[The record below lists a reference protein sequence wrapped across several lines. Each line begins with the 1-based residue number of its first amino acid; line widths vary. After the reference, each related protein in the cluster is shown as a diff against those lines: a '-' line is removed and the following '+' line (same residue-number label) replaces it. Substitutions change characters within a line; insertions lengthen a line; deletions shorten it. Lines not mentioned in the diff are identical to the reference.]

1 MSKNAKVIFY
11 PVDNGNMI
19 LLRLEDKTTIL
30 VDIHVRKK
38 ASDNNEKDFYD
49 VMSHLKENLE
59 KDNQG
64 RYCVDAFVLTHL
76 DEDHIRG
83 LQDNFYLGSIDQ
95 YNDKNKEKIVIK
107 ETWSSERFWKRE
119 TDSITL
125 SDDAKAYNKEMR
137 RRANLHKDNE
147 EKIQKEGDRAIIFG
161 DDEDDEGYNNIIHKV
176 GQSTAKVNNQI
187 KSNFKINI
195 LGPLEQQ
202 EYEENECFDKKN
214 RASVILQIEIA
225 VGGYVNKILLT
236 GDAEVDAW
244 EYIREKYS
252 NNQLEYDILCVPHHC
267 SMGSLGRKNYEG
279 KYDISDKALDALSQ
293 AKDGAIII
301 SSSKEILDDDN
312 NPPHYD
318 AKQEYL
324 KILAPKDGEF
334 FCTDEYPN
342 SKNVE
347 PIVIEFTSG
356 GTQLKSGVSI
366 SKIAVASSASSK
378 RIYPHGR

>member
-1 MSKNAKVIFY
+1 MC
-11 PVDNGNMI
+11 
-19 LLRLEDKTTIL
+19 E
-30 VDIHVRKK
+30 KK
-38 ASDNNEKDFYD
+38 ASDDKEENFFN

-59 KDNQG
+59 KDSQG
-64 RYCVDAFVLTHL
+64 RYFVDAFVLTHL

-83 LQDNFYLGSIDQ
+83 LQDNFYLGGIDQ
-95 YNDKNKEKIVIK
+95 YNDKNNEKIIIK

-119 TDSITL
+119 TESITL

-137 RRANLHKDNE
+137 RRANLHKDNRE
-147 EKIQKEGDRAIIFG
+147 QIQKEGNRAIIIG
-161 DDEDDEGYNNIIHKV
+161 DEEDDEGYNNIIHKV
-176 GQSTAKVNNQI
+176 GRSTSKVNNQI

-202 EYEENECFDKKN
+202 ENEEKENFEAKN
-214 RASVILQIEIA
+214 RASVILQIEITIS
-225 VGGYVNKILLT
+225 GYVNKILLT

-244 EYIREKYS
+244 EYIREKYNDS
-252 NNQLEYDILCVPHHC
+252 LLEYDILCAPHHC
-267 SMGSLGRKNYEG
+267 SMGSLGRKNSED
-279 KYDISDKALDALSQ
+279 KYDISDDALEALSQ

-301 SSSKEILDDDN
+301 SSSKEILNDDK

-324 KILAPKDGEF
+324 KIVSSDDDF
-334 FCTDEYPN
+334 ICTEEYPD

-356 GTQLKSGVSI
+356 GPQLKSGTST
-366 SKIAVASSASSK
+366 SKIGTASGASSQA
-378 RIYPHGR
+378 IYPHGR

>member
-1 MSKNAKVIFY
+1 MSKNAKIIFY

-19 LLRLEDKTTIL
+19 LLKLEDKTTIL

-38 ASDNNEKDFYD
+38 ASDEKEENFFN

-59 KDNQG
+59 KDSQG
-64 RYCVDAFVLTHL
+64 RYFIDAFALTHL

-83 LQDNFYLGSIDQ
+83 LQDNFYLGDIDQ
-95 YNDKNKEKIVIK
+95 YNDKNNEKIIIK
-107 ETWSSERFWKRE
+107 ETWSSERFWKRATE
-119 TDSITL
+119 SITL

-137 RRANLHKDNE
+137 RRANLHKDNRE
-147 EKIQKEGDRAIIFG
+147 QIQKEGNRAIIIG
-161 DDEDDEGYNNIIHKV
+161 DEEDDEGYNNIIHKV
-176 GQSTAKVNNQI
+176 GRSTSKVNNQI

-202 EYEENECFDKKN
+202 EHEEKENFEAKN
-214 RASVILQIEIA
+214 RASVILQIEIT
-225 VGGYVNKILLT
+225 VSGYVNKILLT

-244 EYIREKYS
+244 EYIREKYNDS
-252 NNQLEYDILCVPHHC
+252 LLEYDILCVPHHC
-267 SMGSLGRKNYEG
+267 SMGSLGRKNSED
-279 KYDISDKALDALSQ
+279 KYDISDDALEALSQ

-301 SSSKEILDDDN
+301 SSSKEILNDDK

-324 KILAPKDGEF
+324 KIVSSDDDF
-334 FCTDEYPN
+334 ICTEEYPD
-342 SKNVE
+342 SENVE

-356 GTQLKSGVSI
+356 GPQLKSGTST
-366 SKIAVASSASSK
+366 SKISTASGASSQA
-378 RIYPHGR
+378 IYPHGR

>member
-1 MSKNAKVIFY
+1 MSKNAKIIFY

-19 LLRLEDKTTIL
+19 LLKLEDKTTIL
-30 VDIHVRKK
+30 VDINVRKK
-38 ASDNNEKDFYD
+38 ASDNDEEDYYD

-59 KDNQG
+59 KDSQD
-64 RYCVDAFVLTHL
+64 RCFVDSFILSHL
-76 DEDHIRG
+76 DIDHIRG
-83 LQDNFYLGSIDQ
+83 IEENFYLGDIDV
-95 YNDKNKEKIVIK
+95 YNDSNKEKIIIK
-107 ETWSSERFWKRE
+107 EAWCSERFWKRE
-119 TDSITL
+119 TEANTL

-147 EKIQKEGDRAIIFG
+147 EKIQKEGNRAIIIG

-176 GQSTAKVNNQI
+176 GRSTSKVNNQI

-202 EYEENECFDKKN
+202 ENEADENFEQKN
-214 RASVILQIEIA
+214 RASVILQIEIT
-225 VGGYVNKILLT
+225 VNGYVNKILLT
-236 GDAEVDAW
+236 GDAEVDVW
-244 EYIREKYS
+244 EYMRTKYNDS
-252 NNQLEYDILCVPHHC
+252 LLEYDVLCVPHHC
-267 SMGSLGRKNYEG
+267 SMGSLGRKNSEN
-279 KYDISDKALDALSQ
+279 KYDISDDALDALSQ

-324 KILAPKDGEF
+324 NIVESKDDF
-334 FCTDEYPN
+334 ICTEEHPT

-347 PIVIEFTSG
+347 PIIIEFTSG
-356 GTQLKSGVSI
+356 GVQLKSGGSI
-366 SKIAVASSASSK
+366 SKLTVASTSSSK
-378 RIYPHGR
+378 NIYPHGR

>member
-1 MSKNAKVIFY
+1 MSKNAKIIFY

-19 LLRLEDKTTIL
+19 LLKLEDKTTIL

-38 ASDNNEKDFYD
+38 SSDENEEGFFN
-49 VMSHLKENLE
+49 VMSHLKENFE
-59 KDNQG
+59 KDNQS
-64 RYCVDAFVLTHL
+64 RYFIDAFVLTHL

-83 LQDNFYLGSIDQ
+83 LQDNFYLGDIDQ
-95 YNDKNKEKIVIK
+95 YNDTNKEKIIIK
-107 ETWSSERFWKRE
+107 ETWSSERFWKRATE
-119 TDSITL
+119 SIKL

-137 RRANLHKDNE
+137 RRANLHKDNGE
-147 EKIQKEGDRAIIFG
+147 QIQKEGNRVIIIG

-176 GQSTAKVNNQI
+176 GQSTSKVNNQT

-202 EYEENECFDKKN
+202 ENEEKENFEAKN
-214 RASVILQIEIA
+214 RASVILQIEIT
-225 VGGYVNKILLT
+225 VNGYVNKILLT

-244 EYIREKYS
+244 EYMREKYDDS
-252 NNQLEYDILCVPHHC
+252 LLEYDILCVPHHC
-267 SMGSLGRKNYEG
+267 SMGSLGRKNNEE
-279 KYDISDKALDALSQ
+279 KYDISNDALDALSQ

-301 SSSKEILDDDN
+301 SSSKEILDDDK

-324 KILAPKDGEF
+324 KIVDSEDDF
-334 FCTDEYPN
+334 ICTEEHPN

-347 PIVIEFTSG
+347 PIIIEFTAS
-356 GTQLKSGVSI
+356 GTQKKSGVSK
-366 SKIAVASSASSK
+366 SKIAVATESSSK
-378 RIYPHGR
+378 SIYPHGR